1 MIITSSVIK
10 EVKAE
15 LLSAFVENTDNL
27 SGHPDHKDN
36 NFFTRFIHYALLII
50 QIKLLITSLAQ
61 KLSGA
66 DRSARTLSEQR
77 DNGLTDLLDDSH
89 ENIIQITH
97 DVLTSQKYFSLSII
111 PSY

>member
-61 KLSGA
+61 K
-66 DRSARTLSEQR
+66 
-77 DNGLTDLLDDSH
+77 
-89 ENIIQITH
+89 
-97 DVLTSQKYFSLSII
+97 
-111 PSY
+111 